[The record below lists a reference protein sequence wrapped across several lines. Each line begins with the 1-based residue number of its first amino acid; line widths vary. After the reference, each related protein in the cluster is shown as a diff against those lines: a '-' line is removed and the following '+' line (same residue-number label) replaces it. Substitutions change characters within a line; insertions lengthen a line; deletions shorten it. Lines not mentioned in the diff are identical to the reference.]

1 MHRKDYEVLKTQ
13 MKKIFQNQPVAE
25 EELVSGSAELEELQ
39 RALIYLGTCTIEMNR
54 FADDIG
60 KGILD
65 GPQPDRHNYLASGL
79 KNLHSVLRHL
89 SWQTQQVASG
99 DYHQRISFLGDFST
113 SFNTMVQQLDDRERK
128 LKETAAD
135 LKSANSF
142 LRRVMDGHSDWIL
155 VARETDNAIVYNNR
169 FKTQHLDYFS
179 LAAMHFDE
187 LEACPVDE
195 ADNNSTF
202 DHHIPSNCNIY
213 FSKEDGRYHS
223 ITSQPTRWN
232 GEDATI
238 HYISDVTQQ
247 RLTQQNLSEIAY
259 IDALT
264 GVYNRRYGLIQLD
277 RLLREKC
284 TFSLVMV
291 DINNLKHVNDNF
303 GHSEGDSYICAVVRT
318 LRDHVRDGD
327 IICRMGGDEFI
338 LLLTNCDKTRA
349 DDKLDCVHNTL
360 RSIDSS
366 NYLLSISYGTV
377 YVDDTNT
384 LSPSALLDK
393 SDEIMY
399 AYKQLHKKTQKE
411 KGGL

>member
-1 MHRKDYEVLKTQ
+1 MHRHDYEVLKNQ
-13 MKKIFQNQPVAE
+13 MKKIFQNQVVTE

-39 RALIYLGTCTIEMNR
+39 RALIYLGNCTIEMNH

-65 GPQPDRHNYLASGL
+65 GVQPDRHNYLASGL

-89 SWQTQQVASG
+89 SWQTKQVAAG

-113 SFNTMVQQLDDRERK
+113 AFNTMVQQLEERERK
-128 LKETAAD
+128 LKETAED
-135 LKSANSF
+135 LKSANGF

-155 VARETDNAIVYNNR
+155 VARETDHFIVYNNR
-169 FKTQHLDYFS
+169 FKTQPLDQFS
-179 LAAMHFDE
+179 LASMHFDE
-187 LEACPVDE
+187 LEACPIS
-195 ADNNSTF
+195 DNDDTPTF
-202 DHHIPSNCNIY
+202 DHLSPSNCKIY
-213 FSKEDGRYHS
+213 FSKDDGRYHS

-247 RLTQQNLSEIAY
+247 RLTHQNLSEIAY

-264 GVYNRRYGLIQLD
+264 GAYNRRYGLIQLD
-277 RLLREKC
+277 RFLRENLH
-284 TFSLVMV
+284 FSLVMV
-291 DINNLKHVNDNF
+291 DINGLKHVNDTF
-303 GHSEGDSYICAVVRT
+303 GHIEGDSYICDVVRS
-318 LRDHVRDGD
+318 LRHHVRDED

-338 LLLTNCDKTRA
+338 LLLEHCDKSCA
-349 DDKLDCVHNTL
+349 DDKMDLVYQALHHMEKPG
-360 RSIDSS
+360 
-366 NYLLSISYGTV
+366 YLMSISYGTV
-377 YVDDTNT
+377 YVDDNNT
-384 LSPSALLDK
+384 LPATALLDK

-399 AYKQLHKKTQKE
+399 AYKQAHKKALKE